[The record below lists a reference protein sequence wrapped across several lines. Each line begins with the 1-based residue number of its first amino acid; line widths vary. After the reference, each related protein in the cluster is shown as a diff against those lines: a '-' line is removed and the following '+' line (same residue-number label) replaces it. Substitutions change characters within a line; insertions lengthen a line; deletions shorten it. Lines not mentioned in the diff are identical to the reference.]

1 MIEVVGIDYYVM
13 KIENIGMYGLCIIL
27 FINYVLLF
35 LRYSFVEIVFKLYGY
50 QFVYIKVFLS
60 NIDFMFFLYEVLC

>member
-13 KIENIGMYGLCIIL
+13 KIKNIGMYGLCIIL

-50 QFVYIKVFLS
+50 
-60 NIDFMFFLYEVLC
+60 